1 MAEGN
6 ELEGFAAG
14 TAWPDIPADWTCPDC
29 GVRDKVD
36 FVPLSHAGGLT
47 MRIIADRDTCDGHGM
62 CEAMAHEFFEL
73 DDDGLVHV
81 LDEAPAEQHHDLV
94 DAAVRSCPVS
104 ALRVDR

>member
-1 MAEGN
+1 
-6 ELEGFAAG
+6 
-14 TAWPDIPADWTCPDC
+14 
-29 GVRDKVD
+29 
-36 FVPLSHAGGLT
+36 

-81 LDEAPAEQHHDLV
+81 LDDAPDTQHHELV